1 MQKQILIR
9 SVVMAIVYTIVIL
22 IISNDYSVDNLLK
35 VAIQGVV
42 FALVFGLVIW
52 LLESWKGKKK

>member
-1 MQKQILIR
+1 
-9 SVVMAIVYTIVIL
+9 MAIVYTIVIL